1 MAFAF
6 GVDLV
11 TPFLQGLLSIL
22 IWEDKNYMFLN
33 RGFVPHGLVKSNTG
47 WRDWAPPGWLRSQ
60 RLAAVFLRSLL
71 TVTPSADLHH
81 IAEHFELFPADQAP
95 SQNNR
100 HGYRQSLLDAS
111 SALLK
116 CFSQHLDPSL
126 QTNNTHFSL
135 LRFATLFDILVY
147 RLWITFDS
155 INWKTHIMQEWPA
168 MVLSTQVWQPRTAE
182 LQ

>member
-33 RGFVPHGLVKSNTG
+33 RGSVPHGLVKSNTG
-47 WRDWAPPGWLRSQ
+47 WRDWAPPGWLRSPC
-60 RLAAVFLRSLL
+60 LAAVFLRSLL

-81 IAEHFELFPADQAP
+81 IAEHFELFPADQAL

-126 QTNNTHFSL
+126 LASVWLWQIKPTFHFCALQLCLTFWLTDYGSL
-135 LRFATLFDILVY
+135 LI
-147 RLWITFDS
+147 
-155 INWKTHIMQEWPA
+155 
-168 MVLSTQVWQPRTAE
+168 
-182 LQ
+182 